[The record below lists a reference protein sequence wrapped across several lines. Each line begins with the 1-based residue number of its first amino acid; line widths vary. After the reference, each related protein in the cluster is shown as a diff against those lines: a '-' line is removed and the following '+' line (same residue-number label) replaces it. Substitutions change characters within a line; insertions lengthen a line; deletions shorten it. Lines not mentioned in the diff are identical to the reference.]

1 MFSPDFRRSLFR
13 ELIVDLGLVLAGL
26 LLLPIAVYFVGQLV
40 FGPYQ
45 GEGYAGFFS
54 AVTDRLGGGEASA
67 WFLVLSPLILV
78 SILRSAWWGW
88 QKTATRERGEAGITE
103 L

>member
-1 MFSPDFRRSLFR
+1 MSPPDFRRSLIR

-40 FGPYQ
+40 FGPYE
-45 GEGYAGFFS
+45 GEGYAGFFT

-88 QKTATRERGEAGITE
+88 QRTATRVPGEAGITE